1 MRLISVG
8 GLMPTNLSS
17 FEESAS
23 RRGKKV
29 LERLGAPGMIS
40 GFQSAPI
47 RSVCVVG
54 LGSVGGPTAEH
65 FATRGI
71 STYGYDINPR
81 AVKSAA
87 SKLNGV
93 STSLSELLLADL
105 Y

>member
-1 MRLISVG
+1 
-8 GLMPTNLSS
+8 
-17 FEESAS
+17 
-23 RRGKKV
+23 
-29 LERLGAPGMIS
+29 MIS

-93 STSLSELLLADL
+93 STSLSELPLADL
-105 Y
+105 YVVTVDTGFQGEVPLVENVFKACAAIAAFA